1 MGPSAP
7 TESIATSPREA
18 CLRRARGSSKVHG
31 LSARIRIG
39 ALLLGLLSCGPKP
52 AAPPADPGAPDPTP
66 KADET
71 PENDPLESD
80 ATSREQSG
88 FLPPFDA
95 VVQGNEPE
103 PVRFGWSTPCKVP
116 IRQHVIRR
124 DPGEPSLIVTSHMF
138 LRLDAHDDGL
148 RGLLTDYTFD
158 SVGGIAADDPEIAD
172 EIATLTAT
180 ARSAMP
186 FFIVDAAGRYQ
197 GLGDVEETIEAV
209 LRLVEPDM
217 RPKVEAVLRRKDTL
231 QQMEDKAADY
241 WKGWVEL
248 WTERPLTPG
257 ETFARPTE
265 LAIYDTRLRTE
276 LVMTHRGTVVD
287 APNLR
292 LLEARQTL
300 DGPEVTNAMLER
312 LRVLA
317 ESTGAPTPPDDAV
330 KSVRRH
336 TLMQVIIDPD
346 GAFPHRMRTETTTE
360 IDDLRR
366 SEATDWELDWSAAE
380 GCQRSAP

>member
-1 MGPSAP
+1 M
-7 TESIATSPREA
+7 
-18 CLRRARGSSKVHG
+18 V
-31 LSARIRIG
+31 
-39 ALLLGLLSCGPKP
+39 LGLLSCGPKP
-52 AAPPADPGAPDPTP
+52 PDPPSELGAP
-66 KADET
+66 A
-71 PENDPLESD
+71 PEPEPSQVEDKDPLESD
-80 ATSREQSG
+80 AASREQSG
-88 FLPPFDA
+88 FLPPLDA
-95 VVQGNEPE
+95 VVQGREPE
-103 PVRFGWSTPCKVP
+103 SVRFGWSTPCRVP

-124 DPGEPSLIVTSHMF
+124 DPGEPSLIVTSHMV
-138 LRLDAHDDGL
+138 LQLDAHEDGL

-158 SVGGIAADDPEIAD
+158 TVGGIAADDPEIAE

-186 FFIVDAAGRYQ
+186 FFIVDDGGRYQ

-209 LRLVEPDM
+209 LQLVEPDM
-217 RPKVEAVLRRKDTL
+217 RPKVEAVLRRPDTL

-248 WTERPLTPG
+248 WTERALTPG
-257 ETFARPTE
+257 ETFARPTK
-265 LAIYDTRLRTE
+265 LAFYDTPFQIALM
-276 LVMTHRGTVVD
+276 MTHRGAVVD

-300 DGPEVTNAMLER
+300 EGPEVTAAMLER
-312 LRVLA
+312 IRDLA
-317 ESTGAPTPPDDAV
+317 ASTGAPTPPDDAV

-336 TLMQVIIDPD
+336 MLMQVIIDPD

-360 IDDLRR
+360 IDELRR

-380 GCQRSAP
+380 GCRRSAG